1 MVGLLLLV
9 MVAIPLVEIYVI
21 IQVGHA
27 IGAWWTLLLLVA
39 ETVAG
44 AWLVRREGRRAWRT
58 LVEQLSQGVP
68 PTRTAVDGAVILL
81 GGLLL
86 ITPGFVTDFLG
97 FLCVLPFTRP
107 LVRRAV
113 VGWVGHRSRARL
125 QRAQRPGAPYVP
137 GPDARVAPEVIEGH
151 ISRVVQADQQ
161 DEER

>member
-1 MVGLLLLV
+1 MPALLLLV
-9 MVAIPLVEIYVI
+9 LVAIPIVEIYVI

-39 ETVAG
+39 ETFVG

-58 LVEQLSQGVP
+58 LVDQLSQGIP
-68 PTRTAVDGAVILL
+68 PTRAAVDGAVILL

-97 FLCVLPFTRP
+97 FLCVLPITRP

-125 QRAQRPGAPYVP
+125 GPTWPARP
-137 GPDARVAPEVIEGH
+137 GPDTRVAPEVIEGH
-151 ISRVVQADQQ
+151 ISRVVRADQQ
-161 DEER
+161 DDER

>member
-1 MVGLLLLV
+1 MPVLLLLV
-9 MVAIPLVEIYVI
+9 LIAIPLVEIYVI

-39 ETVAG
+39 ETVVG

-58 LVEQLSQGVP
+58 LVDQLSQGIA
-68 PTRTAVDGAVILL
+68 PTRAAVDGAVILL

-107 LVRRAV
+107 VVRRGV

-125 QRAQRPGAPYVP
+125 GRGGRPGQPSDMR
-137 GPDARVAPEVIEGH
+137 PDMRVAPEVIEGH
-151 ISRVVQADQQ
+151 ISRVVRADQQ
-161 DEER
+161 DEG

>member
-1 MVGLLLLV
+1 MPALLLLV
-9 MVAIPLVEIYVI
+9 LVAIPLVEIYVI

-27 IGAWWTLLLLVA
+27 IGAWWTVLLLVA
-39 ETVAG
+39 ETVVG
-44 AWLVRREGRRAWRT
+44 GWLVRREGRRAWRT
-58 LVEQLSQGVP
+58 LVDQLAQGIP
-68 PTRTAVDGAVILL
+68 PTRAAVDGAVILL

-125 QRAQRPGAPYVP
+125 GRRPSPSQVRRP
-137 GPDARVAPEVIEGH
+137 NMPVAPEVIEGH
-151 ISRVVQADQQ
+151 VSRVVRADQE
-161 DEER
+161 DGER

>member
-1 MVGLLLLV
+1 MIGALLLLLIAV
-9 MVAIPLVEIYVI
+9 PLVEIYVI

-27 IGAWWTLLLLVA
+27 IGAWWTILLLIA
-39 ETVAG
+39 ETVVG
-44 AWLVRREGRRAWRT
+44 TWLVRREGRRAWRT
-58 LVEQLSQGVP
+58 LVDQLSQGIA
-68 PTRTAVDGAVILL
+68 PTRAAVDGAVILL

-125 QRAQRPGAPYVP
+125 GNGRQQPPAAGPYM
-137 GPDARVAPEVIEGH
+137 RVAPEVIEGH
-151 ISRVVQADQQ
+151 ITRVVQADQQ